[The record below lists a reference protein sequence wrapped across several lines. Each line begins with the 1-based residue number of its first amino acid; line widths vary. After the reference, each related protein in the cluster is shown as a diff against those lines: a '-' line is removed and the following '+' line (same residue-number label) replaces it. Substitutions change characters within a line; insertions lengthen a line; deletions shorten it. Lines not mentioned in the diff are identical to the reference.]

1 MPPAARLS
9 GLGTTIFTEMT
20 ALAVRTGA
28 INLGQG
34 FPDTD
39 GPAAVIEAAVA
50 ALRGGENQ
58 YAPLPGVPA
67 LREAIFE
74 HQRQWYGLEPE
85 DVLVTFGATEA
96 IASAVMGLCD
106 PGDEVVVFEPSYDS
120 YTACVAFAGA
130 TPRFV
135 TLRPPDF
142 ALDPDALRAA
152 IEGGRGRVR
161 AVLLNTPH
169 NPTGRVLSREE
180 LQMVADACIE
190 HDLVCIT
197 DEVYEHLVFDGE
209 HIPPATLPGMAERTL
224 TISSVG
230 KSFSVTGWKIG
241 WCSGPAELVAATRTV
256 KQFLTF
262 AGGTP
267 LQHAAAA
274 ALRLPRSELD
284 ALRDDLRAK
293 RDQLCERPGRRGP
306 GAARPRRRPTSSTPT
321 SGPTPPSGAPPSP
334 SAAAS
339 SPSPPAC
346 STTTRRP
353 RRRWCASPSAS
364 GPRSSPRPPRG
375 WPRSAAEPGRGH
387 GAAARPGRQRHTSRL
402 HR

>member
-1 MPPAARLS
+1 MPPAAARLA

-39 GPAAVIEAAVA
+39 GPSAVIEAAVS

-67 LREAIFE
+67 LREAIFA
-74 HQRQWYGLEPE
+74 HQRSWYGLEPE
-85 DVLVTFGATEA
+85 DALVTFGATEA

-106 PGDEVVVFEPSYDS
+106 PGDEVIVFEPSYDS

-135 TLRPPDF
+135 TLRPPEF

-161 AVLLNTPH
+161 AVLVNTPH
-169 NPTGRVLSREE
+169 NPTGRVLSRAE
-180 LQMVADACIE
+180 LQVVADACIE

-197 DEVYEHLVFDGE
+197 DEVYEHLVFDGA

-241 WCSGPAELVAATRTV
+241 WCSGPEALVAATRTV

-274 ALRLPRSELD
+274 ALGLPRAELD
-284 ALRDDLRAK
+284 ALRDALRAK
-293 RDQLCERPGRRGP
+293 RDQLCEGLAAAGLEPLVPAGTYFINADVGTDSTEWCATLPERCGIVAIPTSVFYDDKDAAPTLVRFAFCKRPEVIAE
-306 GAARPRRRPTSSTPT
+306 AARRL
-321 SGPTPPSGAPPSP
+321 
-334 SAAAS
+334 AAL
-339 SPSPPAC
+339 
-346 STTTRRP
+346 
-353 RRRWCASPSAS
+353 
-364 GPRSSPRPPRG
+364 G
-375 WPRSAAEPGRGH
+375 
-387 GAAARPGRQRHTSRL
+387 
-402 HR
+402 

>member
-1 MPPAARLS
+1 MPPAAAARLA

-67 LREAIFE
+67 LREAIFA

-85 DVLVTFGATEA
+85 EVLVTFGATEA

-130 TPRFV
+130 TCRFV
-135 TLRPPDF
+135 TMRPPDF

-169 NPTGRVLSREE
+169 NPTGRVLSRAE
-180 LQMVADACIE
+180 LQAVADACIE
-190 HDLVCIT
+190 HDLVCIS

-209 HIPPATLPGMAERTL
+209 HIPPASLPGMAERTL

-241 WCSGPAELVAATRTV
+241 WCSGPASLVAAARTV

-274 ALRLPRSELD
+274 ALGLPRSELD
-284 ALRDDLRAK
+284 ALRDDLRTK
-293 RDQLCERPGRRGP
+293 RDQLCDGLAAAGLAPIVPAGTYFINADVGTEAAEWCATLPERCGIVAIPTSVFYDDK
-306 GAARPRRRPTSSTPT
+306 GAAPTLVRFAFCKRPEVI
-321 SGPTPPSGAPPSP
+321 
-334 SAAAS
+334 
-339 SPSPPAC
+339 
-346 STTTRRP
+346 
-353 RRRWCASPSAS
+353 
-364 GPRSSPRPPRG
+364 
-375 WPRSAAEPGRGH
+375 AE
-387 GAAARPGRQRHTSRL
+387 AARRL
-402 HR
+402 AALG

>member
-1 MPPAARLS
+1 MPPAAARLA

-67 LREAIFE
+67 LREAIFA
-74 HQRQWYGLEPE
+74 HQRELYGLEPE

-130 TPRFV
+130 TCRFV
-135 TLRPPDF
+135 TMRPPEF
-142 ALDPDALRAA
+142 ALDPRSLRAA

-161 AVLLNTPH
+161 AVLINTPH
-169 NPTGRVLSREE
+169 NPTGRVLSRAE
-180 LQMVADACIE
+180 LQAVADACIE
-190 HDLVCIT
+190 HDLVCIS

-241 WCSGPAELVAATRTV
+241 WCSGPAPLVAAARTV

-284 ALRDDLRAK
+284 ALRADLRAK
-293 RDQLCERPGRRGP
+293 RDQLCEGLAAAGLQPITPAGTYFINADVGTEATEWCATLPERCGIVAIPTGVFYDDKDAAPTLVRFAFCKRPEVIAE
-306 GAARPRRRPTSSTPT
+306 AARRL
-321 SGPTPPSGAPPSP
+321 AAL
-334 SAAAS
+334 SA
-339 SPSPPAC
+339 
-346 STTTRRP
+346 
-353 RRRWCASPSAS
+353 
-364 GPRSSPRPPRG
+364 
-375 WPRSAAEPGRGH
+375 
-387 GAAARPGRQRHTSRL
+387 
-402 HR
+402 

>member
-1 MPPAARLS
+1 MPPAARLA

-20 ALAVRTGA
+20 ALALRTGA

-39 GPAAVIEAAVA
+39 GPAAVIEAAVQ

-67 LREAIFE
+67 LREAILE

-106 PGDEVVVFEPSYDS
+106 PGDEVIVFEPSYDS

-130 TPRFV
+130 TCRFV
-135 TLRPPDF
+135 TMRPPDF
-142 ALDPDALRAA
+142 ALDPGALRAA

-169 NPTGRVLSREE
+169 NPTGRVLSRAEI
-180 LQMVADACIE
+180 QAVADACIE

-197 DEVYEHLVFDGE
+197 DEVYEHLVFEGE

-241 WCSGPAELVAATRTV
+241 WCSGPAPLVAAARTV

-274 ALRLPRSELD
+274 ALRLPPGELD
-284 ALRDDLRAK
+284 ALREDLRAK
-293 RDQLCERPGRRGP
+293 RDQLCDGL
-306 GAARPRRRPTSSTPT
+306 
-321 SGPTPPSGAPPSP
+321 
-334 SAAAS
+334 AAAGLA
-339 SPSPPAC
+339 PIVPAG
-346 STTTRRP
+346 TYFINADVGTEAAQ
-353 RRRWCASPSAS
+353 WCASLPERCGIVAIPTSVFYNDKDAA
-364 GPRSSPRPPRG
+364 PTLVRFAFCKRPEVI
-375 WPRSAAEPGRGH
+375 AE
-387 GAAARPGRQRHTSRL
+387 AARRL
-402 HR
+402 AALSS

>member
-1 MPPAARLS
+1 MPPAAAARLA

-39 GPAAVIEAAVA
+39 GPTAVIEAAVA

-67 LREAIFE
+67 LREAIFA

-85 DVLVTFGATEA
+85 EVLVTFGATEA

-130 TPRFV
+130 TCRFV
-135 TLRPPDF
+135 TMRPPDF
-142 ALDPDALRAA
+142 ALDPGALRAA

-169 NPTGRVLSREE
+169 NPTGRVLSRAE
-180 LQMVADACIE
+180 LQTVADACIE
-190 HDLVCIT
+190 HDLVCIS

-209 HIPPATLPGMAERTL
+209 HIPPASLPGMAERTL

-241 WCSGPAELVAATRTV
+241 WCSGPASLVAAARTV

-274 ALRLPRSELD
+274 ALGLPRSELD

-293 RDQLCERPGRRGP
+293 RDQLCEGLAAAGLAPIVPAGTYFINADVATDAAQWCATLPERCGIVAIPTSVFYDDKSAAPTLVRFAFCKRPEVIAE
-306 GAARPRRRPTSSTPT
+306 AARRL
-321 SGPTPPSGAPPSP
+321 
-334 SAAAS
+334 AALS
-339 SPSPPAC
+339 
-346 STTTRRP
+346 
-353 RRRWCASPSAS
+353 
-364 GPRSSPRPPRG
+364 
-375 WPRSAAEPGRGH
+375 
-387 GAAARPGRQRHTSRL
+387 
-402 HR
+402 

>member
-1 MPPAARLS
+1 MSATPQPDLTPAARLA

-67 LREAIFE
+67 LREAVLE
-74 HQRQWYGLEPE
+74 HQRDWYGLEPE

-96 IASAVMGLCD
+96 IASALLGLCD
-106 PGDEVVVFEPSYDS
+106 PGDEVVVLEPYYDS
-120 YTACVAFAGA
+120 YSACISFAGA
-130 TPRFV
+130 TRRPV

-142 ALDPDALRAA
+142 QVSAEALHDAIGPRA
-152 IEGGRGRVR
+152 RLL
-161 AVLLNTPH
+161 LLNSPH
-169 NPTGRVLSREE
+169 NPTGRVLTRAE
-180 LQMVADACIE
+180 LELIAAACLE
-190 HDLVCIT
+190 HDLICVT
-197 DEVYEHLVFDGE
+197 DEVYEHLVYDGE
-209 HIPPATLPGMAERTL
+209 HIPMATLPGMSERTL

-241 WCSGPAELVAATRTV
+241 WCSGPAPLVAATRLV
-256 KQFLTF
+256 KQYLTF

-274 ALRLPRSELD
+274 ALRQPAGEIR
-284 ALRDDLRAK
+284 ALADDLRAK
-293 RDQLCERPGRRGP
+293 RDQLCAGLEAAGLRPYVSAGTYFVNADVGIDATEFCRALPARCGVVAIP
-306 GAARPRRRPTSSTPT
+306 TGVFYDEKEAAATLVRFAFCKRPEVIAEAARRLATL
-321 SGPTPPSGAPPSP
+321 
-334 SAAAS
+334 
-339 SPSPPAC
+339 
-346 STTTRRP
+346 
-353 RRRWCASPSAS
+353 
-364 GPRSSPRPPRG
+364 
-375 WPRSAAEPGRGH
+375 GR
-387 GAAARPGRQRHTSRL
+387 
-402 HR
+402 